1 MRDLPKLKLT
11 LTAPEKFGNLAEKID
26 SNIRRTMAEDL
37 ITLIKIDETSMSPW
51 LGKAKGY
58 LDKMEAERAEAQ
70 SREQQGAGE
79 EDPPSTEMTLSAVV
93 QFSARATGA
102 LLGEPDLAKA
112 SETGSE
118 PLAAWVSTQLRT
130 KDPNWILDTDP
141 LVVHMSVT
149 GLAWRK
155 RAFEEYDKVFHSHFL
170 PCTDVIVNSNVR
182 NIERAPRITHQ
193 FERYPYEIE
202 RSIER
207 KHWVDYDP
215 IFDEADPQKPKQFY
229 EIDAWLDLD
238 HDGIDEPWTVVI
250 SRDDFAE
257 VVKIAPR
264 WSKKTVVDNRDE
276 LFFNPI
282 RRFYPYRFL
291 PDPKGGFFPMGFGK
305 LLSRVESA
313 ADSLLTSITDTAKSE
328 AQNGGV
334 MSGSGVGLSDSV
346 VLKNN
351 EITTLPMDGAPLAN
365 RFQAFP
371 VKSVSAGSVTILEK
385 IMTLADRLSG
395 SLNLLENAPAS
406 MSATLAKGIID
417 GGQQVQSAVHRRM
430 CASLTQEIHMFVQ
443 MADAYNQLP
452 NGVQATTVSGVAVT
466 ADPQLA
472 TEMQR
477 AALASIYM
485 ELIKQALEGVPWSMQ
500 ELQLRIT
507 QVLRLPNGEKLI
519 GQPKSPEA
527 SPWEKMQG
535 FIGLQKQQNEKIK
548 ITGAVAV
555 QLTQALLNMVNA
567 AGGMQNNQAALL
579 TMAQLEKAVQ
589 EMMEGAG
596 NASNGLDGMA
606 AQPGNSNANQLP
618 PPPPGGNSADVPGGQ
633 LG

>member
-37 ITLIKIDETSMSPW
+37 ISLIKIDETSMGPW

-155 RAFEEYDKVFHSHFL
+155 RAFDEYDKVFHSHFL

-238 HDGIDEPWTVVI
+238 HDGIDEPWTIVI

-313 ADSLLTSITDTAKSE
+313 ADSLLASITDTAKSE

-417 GGQQVQSAVHRRM
+417 GGQQMQSAVHRRM

-443 MADAYNQLP
+443 MADAYDQLP
-452 NGVQATTVSGVAVT
+452 KGVQATTVSGVAVT

-485 ELIKQALEGVPWSMQ
+485 ELMKQASEGVPWSMQ

-618 PPPPGGNSADVPGGQ
+618 SPPPGGDGADVPGGQ
-633 LG
+633 PG